1 MCNHEWKKHKIE
13 RTVAG
18 RTEKFFGEKC
28 SICGDVA
35 WTANSEKKYREWIK
49 ELVKSEAFKIQNIK
63 LSAHSVRAIATI
75 RNDLPVDTDA
85 AVIKGCIGFY
95 LSDMMHNQMW
105 SSVAVEALKST
116 DQSPGKS
123 SNLKVSPL
131 LYLKLE
137 SLAKLSEQS
146 VKELV
151 EDIVNLVLSK
161 IPAYYQ
167 ALENQIATAA

>member
-1 MCNHEWKKHKIE
+1 MISRSLLQRGHRETSMAKTRFKSLAQLPDETLLFVDFSVPSGLSDTLPLRLPGTRMTSSRRLK
-13 RTVAG
+13 
-18 RTEKFFGEKC
+18 FGE
-28 SICGDVA
+28 
-35 WTANSEKKYREWIK
+35 
-49 ELVKSEAFKIQNIK
+49 
-63 LSAHSVRAIATI
+63 
-75 RNDLPVDTDA
+75 
-85 AVIKGCIGFY
+85 
-95 LSDMMHNQMW
+95 LSDEM
-105 SSVAVEALKST
+105 
-116 DQSPGKS
+116 
-123 SNLKVSPL
+123 KVSPL